1 MVVTDPVADK
11 NELELKD
18 IVDINSMDT
27 IILLVLMILVS
38 YIV

>member
-1 MVVTDPVADK
+1 VVVTDPVADK